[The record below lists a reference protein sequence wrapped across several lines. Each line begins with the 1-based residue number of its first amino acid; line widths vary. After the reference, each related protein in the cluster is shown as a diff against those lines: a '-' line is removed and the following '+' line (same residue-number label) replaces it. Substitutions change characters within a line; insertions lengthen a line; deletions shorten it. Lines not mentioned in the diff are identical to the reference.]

1 MTTAE
6 IITIGTEL
14 LLGETTDT
22 NTRFIARALRG
33 LGVDLFRT
41 TTIGDNLGRI
51 AAAIRES
58 MARAEIVITTGGL
71 GPTVDDPT
79 RRAVAEA
86 VGVPLEYRP
95 ELWEQI
101 ERTVRRYGRVPTPN
115 QKRQAYVPQ
124 GALVIANPV
133 GTAPAFI
140 VETEKNAVIALPG
153 VPREMETLLTEAVI
167 PYLQRRFGLHEV
179 LKIRTLHC
187 AGVVESV
194 IDEKIGDLETL
205 SNPTVGLAAHAG
217 VIDVRI
223 AAKAESEAEADRQI
237 AALEAEIRARLGADI
252 FGVDDQTLES
262 AALQA
267 VGGRGWTLACF
278 EAGTGGLLAER
289 LSRPASPVYL
299 GGEKSDQPASD
310 LAAAA
315 ESARARLG
323 ASAGLG
329 LSLSIQTE
337 PIEVHFH
344 LQSPAGTR
352 KQRLTYGGHPRNAAR
367 WAVNTALDWLRRAA
381 LETP

>member
-1 MTTAE
+1 MTIAE

-41 TTIGDNLGRI
+41 TTIGDNPGRI
-51 AAAIRES
+51 AAAIREA
-58 MARAEIVITTGGL
+58 MGRAEIIITTGGL

-95 ELWEQI
+95 DLWEQI

-124 GALVIANPV
+124 GARAIANPV

-140 VETEKNAVIALPG
+140 VETERNAVIALPG

-167 PYLQRRFGLHEV
+167 PYLQQRFGLHEI

-187 AGVVESV
+187 SGVGESAV
-194 IDEKIGDLETL
+194 DEQIGDLETL
-205 SNPTVGLAAHAG
+205 ANPTVGLAAHAG
-217 VIDVRI
+217 IIDIRI
-223 AAKAESEAEADRQI
+223 AAKADSEAEADRQI
-237 AALEAEIRARLGADI
+237 AALETEIRARLGADI
-252 FGVDDQTLES
+252 FGADDQSLEAVTLE
-262 AALQA
+262 AA
-267 VGGRGWTLACF
+267 GRRGWSLACF

-289 LSRPASPVYL
+289 LSRLASPVYR
-299 GGEKSDQPASD
+299 GGERSDEPPPD
-310 LAAAA
+310 LSAAA
-315 ESARARLG
+315 EAARLRYG
-323 ASAGLG
+323 ASASLA
-329 LSLSIQTE
+329 LSLSIRPEAIQ
-337 PIEVHFH
+337 VDFH
-344 LQSPAGTR
+344 LHTPAATR
-352 KQRLTYGGHPRNAAR
+352 QQHLTYGGHPRNAAR
-367 WAVNTALDWLRRAA
+367 WAVNMAIDSLRRAA
-381 LETP
+381 LETA